1 MGEILEFPS
10 QQAQGLAF
18 LDRQVRELLQAKGAD
33 EKLVDFAA
41 NQLTAIYGQLNESE
55 QYSFTVELPAHFP
68 HQESDRLYQQINIG
82 LEGIRKENHALLVKL
97 VAQLVLA
104 EVKLFQHERTD

>member
-10 QQAQGLAF
+10 QQSQGLAF
-18 LDRQVRELLQAKGAD
+18 LDSQLRALLQAKGAD

-41 NQLTAIYGQLNESE
+41 RQLTAIYGQLNESE
-55 QYSFTVELPAHFP
+55 QYSFSVELPAQLDHR
-68 HQESDRLYQQINIG
+68 ESEQLYQQINTG
-82 LEGIRKENHALLVKL
+82 LEGIRKENHALLVQL

-104 EVKLFQHERTD
+104 EVKLFQHERSD